1 MQVLGHGVDLV
12 ENARIERMLREHPQR
27 FLERCF
33 TAGEQEYADASP
45 GRRVER
51 LAVRFACK
59 EAVLK
64 AIGTGWRDGIAWT
77 DIEVKHLPSGAP
89 MIEVG
94 GHCARI
100 ASEQGITLWLVSL
113 SHTEHYAIA
122 SVIAGCGE

>member
-1 MQVLGHGVDLV
+1 MRILGHGIDLV
-12 ENARIERMLREHPQR
+12 ENARIEKMLRDHPQR

-33 TAGEQEYADASP
+33 TQGEQAYADASP

-77 DIEVKHLPSGAP
+77 DIEVKHKHTGAP
-89 MIEVG
+89 ILEVG
-94 GHCARI
+94 GQCARI
-100 ASEQGITLWLVSL
+100 ASEMGVTHWMVSL
-113 SHTEHYAIA
+113 SHTEQYAIA
-122 SVIAGCGE
+122 SVIAGAGE